1 MKSNKKQITEN
12 KQLKTKK
19 KILQKTKEP
28 EIDLDFET
36 TSMNYF
42 RIIKELEKQ
51 NNEQKLN
58 KELTKKEPKPKQ
70 KNLTEKI
77 YINNSKKLGNYYN
90 KNKNDLLLYGSSKFD
105 GLTMDKLVDEMGN
118 YKSKVISKI
127 NENHNKNK
135 KIKNSE
141 IVDIIDDYDSSHNK
155 IILTPLAENEKERSE
170 METLE
175 KKKFDEA
182 KRIGVVMRRIE
193 YTYLLNNKL
202 LNGSKN
208 GENKEMLNKLRTSVD
223 KIEKCW
229 LRYRKRKTKRMK
241 ENAKK
246 GHIEIE
252 ILCSNDNIKKL
263 EELKKSYHL
272 LKIDK
277 DRLDGENKE
286 LQILLEEKTSDKD
299 EELNGLREKYDEKIK
314 EFETLNLTY
323 NELLNEKNL
332 LDNKNNDLVE
342 NCTKTND
349 ELNNI
354 KSEYETMLKQ
364 NNEKDEKIK
373 ELEEKIKELEE
384 KIDSLNKEKNDFEN
398 DNKLLKD
405 KISNLD
411 GEFDNF
417 KKNKTFQESE
427 NENKMKQIEENYNKE
442 KEDLNKNIIELQN
455 DINEKNKEIEEQ
467 KNIINDYEGKYKEL
481 ETKYNDMSQLKQ
493 DTENDLNKLKEEK
506 TEMENEI
513 NKLKEDITTK
523 ETEFNKL
530 NEEKNGK
537 DDEINKLKGEIEE
550 KDNEIKKI
558 NLLLDES
565 KNKNDEYQKEIDSL
579 KLNMSNNAET
589 DKIKINE
596 LEKEKNTLNNQINKL
611 EEEKNDL
618 KDTSNIL
625 ESLISESR
633 EKYTKL
639 LSQSKAKIS
648 KLNKE
653 KEKLNEEII
662 NLKNENLTLK
672 ANNNEKDN
680 ANDMEKKYN
689 YEIIK
694 ENNNYEKKINRLNK
708 VIEELNNRI
717 QVLYVEL
724 ANKENN
730 NNINKDNINEQIK
743 E

>member
-1 MKSNKKQITEN
+1 MKSKKQTTEN
-12 KQLKTKK
+12 KHLKTKK
-19 KILQKTKEP
+19 KVLQKAKDP
-28 EIDLDFET
+28 EIDLDFDT

-51 NNEQKLN
+51 NMEKKST
-58 KELTKKEPKPKQ
+58 KELIKKEPKPKQ

-77 YINNSKKLGNYYN
+77 YLNNSIKLGNYYN
-90 KNKNDLLLYGSSKFD
+90 KNKNDLLLYGSSNYD
-105 GLTMDKLVDEMGN
+105 VLEMDKLVDEMGN
-118 YKSKVISKI
+118 YKSKIINKI

-135 KIKNSE
+135 KIKNSQ
-141 IVDIIDDYDSSHNK
+141 IDDIIDDYDSAHNK
-155 IILTPLAENEKERSE
+155 VILTPLAENEKERRE
-170 METLE
+170 MEALE
-175 KKKFDEA
+175 KKKYDEA

-193 YTYLLNNKL
+193 YTYLLNNKT

-208 GENKEMLNKLRTSVD
+208 GDSKEMINKLKASVD
-223 KIEKCW
+223 KIERSW

-241 ENAKK
+241 ENAKR
-246 GHIEIE
+246 GHIEIQY
-252 ILCSNDNIKKL
+252 LSVNDNIKKL
-263 EELKKSYHL
+263 KELEKSYQM
-272 LKIDK
+272 LKVDK

-286 LQILLEEKTSDKD
+286 LQILLDEKTSDKD
-299 EELNGLREKYDEKIK
+299 EELNGLKEKYDEKLK

-323 NELLNEKNL
+323 NELLTEKNL
-332 LDNKNNDLVE
+332 LNDKNNE
-342 NCTKTND
+342 IT
-349 ELNNI
+349 
-354 KSEYETMLKQ
+354 SEYETISKQ
-364 NNEKDEKIK
+364 NSEKDEKIK

-384 KIDSLNKEKNDFEN
+384 KIDSVNKEKSDFEN

-405 KISNLD
+405 KINNLD

-417 KKNKTFQESE
+417 KKTKTFQDSE
-427 NENKMKQIEENYNKE
+427 NENKLKQIEENYNKE

-455 DINEKNKEIEEQ
+455 DINKKNKEIEEQ
-467 KNIINDYEGKYKEL
+467 KNIINDYESKYKEL

-493 DTENDLNKLKEEK
+493 DTEN
-506 TEMENEI
+506 EI
-513 NKLKEDITTK
+513 NKLKEDINTK
-523 ETEFNKL
+523 ETENNKL

-579 KLNMSNNAET
+579 KLNMSNSAET

-625 ESLISESR
+625 ESLVSESK
-633 EKYTKL
+633 EKYNKL
-639 LSQSKAKIS
+639 FSQSKAKIS

-680 ANDMEKKYN
+680 VNDMEKKYN

-694 ENNNYEKKINRLNK
+694 ENNNYEKKISRLNK

-730 NNINKDNINEQIK
+730 NNINKDNINEPIK